1 MGLPRMRFPIWRL
14 MTLVAI
20 VACST
25 AAAIAFSA
33 EPNTAGSVLT
43 GWAALYGVP
52 AFLILARGVP
62 LGRAVEIA
70 GRIIAFGL
78 PVAGLCGLLC
88 FAMSGYVGLVGGFT
102 LAALMIGWGAI
113 FTAALSAG
121 ANH

>member
-62 LGRAVEIA
+62 LGRAVEIRRGGSSRSVCQSRA
-70 GRIIAFGL
+70 
-78 PVAGLCGLLC
+78 C
-88 FAMSGYVGLVGGFT
+88 VGCSV
-102 LAALMIGWGAI
+102 
-113 FTAALSAG
+113 SP
-121 ANH
+121 